1 LADTFAMSES
11 QQKRDKTMK
20 GINMLEPLKI
30 IHYALAIKHELGFD
44 DIKAAKKI
52 VDDLWEYATHAQIDL
67 EEE

>member
-1 LADTFAMSES
+1 
-11 QQKRDKTMK
+11 
-20 GINMLEPLKI
+20 MLDSLKI

-44 DIKAAKKI
+44 DIEAANKI

>member
-1 LADTFAMSES
+1 
-11 QQKRDKTMK
+11 
-20 GINMLEPLKI
+20 MLDPLKI

-44 DIKAAKKI
+44 DIEAANEI